1 MRGITPVITTVLLL
15 LAAVAAVGGSWVWY
29 QRMQTS
35 AQSGGQAGVDKI
47 TSTSS
52 IQYTFVDRTYIDS
65 GDLKI
70 EFGNQGSD
78 IVNITTVQAKKFDG
92 SYADCT
98 TTAFTIA
105 SNSLHTT
112 TCSGAV
118 GTAVGN
124 IISIKTYFNNGAI
137 KEFSATVES

>member
-1 MRGITPVITTVLLL
+1 MRGISPVITTVLLL

-29 QRMQTS
+29 QQMQSS
-35 AQSGGQAGVDKI
+35 AQTGGQAGVEKI
-47 TSTSS
+47 ASTSG
-52 IQYTFVDRTYIDS
+52 IQYTFIDRTYIS
-65 GDLKI
+65 GSDLKI

-78 IVNITTVQAKKFDG
+78 TVNITKVQVKTYSG

-105 SNSLHTT
+105 GNNLHTT

-118 GTAVGN
+118 GTSTGDLITV
-124 IISIKTYFNNGAI
+124 KTYFNNGAT
-137 KEFSATVES
+137 KEFSASVES